1 MHNYSVI
8 WGYAGR
14 IIVRYV
20 NFYRVLALRG
30 ICKIFVRR
38 ILCFANVKLCDIL
51 KKSQRGQ
58 MKRFLSGRIIGLL
71 FWQKVFLIL

>member
-38 ILCFANVKLCDIL
+38 ILCFANVKLYDMMPG
-51 KKSQRGQ
+51 S
-58 MKRFLSGRIIGLL
+58 
-71 FWQKVFLIL
+71 KV

>member
-1 MHNYSVI
+1 MPCTMHNYSVI
-8 WGYAGR
+8 WGYTGR

-38 ILCFANVKLCDIL
+38 IQRFANVKLCDIVKKVYL
-51 KKSQRGQ
+51 KEDK
-58 MKRFLSGRIIGLL
+58 
-71 FWQKVFLIL
+71 

>member
-20 NFYRVLALRG
+20 NFYRVLPLRG
-30 ICKIFVRR
+30 KCEIFARR
-38 ILCFANVKLCDIL
+38 IQRFANVKLCDIL
-51 KKSQRGQ
+51 KKVCP
-58 MKRFLSGRIIGLL
+58 KED
-71 FWQKVFLIL
+71 K